1 LYTSSELC
9 YNKTADRLATRMQ
22 HMRDSIKRIAILGST
37 GSIGQQTLDVV
48 RSFPDRFE
56 VVGLGAGKN
65 AALLRRQLKE
75 FHPRMISLDA
85 ADSKDKLPSPQHQI
99 KSPAEIAAHP
109 DVDLVVIAISG
120 KAGLEPTLAAI
131 RAGKSIALATKEAIV
146 MAGGIITTEAKKRGV
161 QIMPID
167 SEPNAIWQ
175 CLRGEEQG
183 IKRLILTAS
192 GGPFRQMSAGK
203 LKTVTPEQAL
213 DHPTWKMGPKVT
225 IDSATLMNKGFEA
238 IELSW
243 LFSVPLDRIEVV
255 IHPQSI
261 IHSMV
266 EFVDG
271 SVKAQLSI
279 PDMHLPIQYA
289 LFYPQRAPSNDR
301 PRIDFTNIPGVS
313 RRSRSSALTF
323 EPPDMQRFPCLRL
336 ALEAGRKGGTY
347 PAVLSAADE
356 VAVELF
362 TKGRIGFM
370 DIPKLVEQA
379 LDEHDSI
386 SNPSLNDILDADA
399 WARERVQP

>member
-1 LYTSSELC
+1 
-9 YNKTADRLATRMQ
+9 
-22 HMRDSIKRIAILGST
+22 
-37 GSIGQQTLDVV
+37 
-48 RSFPDRFE
+48 
-56 VVGLGAGKN
+56 
-65 AALLRRQLKE
+65 
-75 FHPRMISLDA
+75 
-85 ADSKDKLPSPQHQI
+85 
-99 KSPAEIAAHP
+99 
-109 DVDLVVIAISG
+109 
-120 KAGLEPTLAAI
+120 
-131 RAGKSIALATKEAIV
+131 
-146 MAGGIITTEAKKRGV
+146 
-161 QIMPID
+161 
-167 SEPNAIWQ
+167 
-175 CLRGEEQG
+175 
-183 IKRLILTAS
+183 
-192 GGPFRQMSAGK
+192 
-203 LKTVTPEQAL
+203 
-213 DHPTWKMGPKVT
+213 MGPKVT

-289 LFYPQRAPSNDR
+289 LFYPQRASSNDR

-362 TKGRIGFM
+362 MKGRIGFM
-370 DIPKLVEQA
+370 DIPRLVGQA
-379 LDEHDSI
+379 LDKHDSI
-386 SNPSLNDILDADA
+386 SNPSLDDILAADA
-399 WARERVQP
+399 WARERVQA

>member
-1 LYTSSELC
+1 MG
-9 YNKTADRLATRMQ
+9 N
-22 HMRDSIKRIAILGST
+22 MRNSIKRIAILGST

-65 AALLRRQLKE
+65 AALLRKQIKE
-75 FHPRMISLDA
+75 FQPRMLSFDA
-85 ADSKDKLPSPQHQI
+85 ADSRDKLSSSQHRI
-99 KSPAEIAAHP
+99 MSPAEIAAHP

-146 MAGGIITTEAKKRGV
+146 MAGGIITAEAGKRGV

-167 SEPNAIWQ
+167 SEPSAIWQ

-183 IKRLILTAS
+183 IERLILTAS
-192 GGPFRQMSAGK
+192 GGPFRQMPAGK
-203 LKTVTPEQAL
+203 LETVTPEQAL

-301 PRIDFTNIPGVS
+301 PRIDFTNIPGVPK
-313 RRSRSSALTF
+313 RSRSSALTF

-362 TKGRIGFM
+362 MKGRIGFM
-370 DIPKLVEQA
+370 DIPRLVEQA
-379 LDEHDSI
+379 LGEHDSI
-386 SNPSLNDILDADA
+386 SNPSLDDVLTADA
-399 WARERVQP
+399 WARERVHS